1 MGKSAANSIKATL
14 NALDS
19 LTAVEGCLVPRIGNI
34 SETLPSSFDSSD
46 GHMVP
51 KRHLPGNRAFL
62 DGNLARRKMPP
73 APSEYVIWDTE
84 LAGFGMRVRPSGNR
98 YWFVRLRRRGR
109 HCRVSLG
116 KVDEVD
122 ALTAR
127 GEARNRLAEVAL
139 DGLPRRVSVKVAPLF
154 SDYSDEFW
162 TDYARHWKGSTQKRN
177 LDAINRDL
185 LPRFGKMRLD
195 LIGKSDVVRWRDDCA
210 NASEGKFNRAV
221 PVLAAMFKYAAQLG
235 YIRKGSNPCRGMPR
249 FKTKPKERFLS
260 PQEFRRLARELDADE
275 AIYPAQVAATRLLI
289 FTGARVGEIRDL
301 EWDWVQLPRLLLPDS
316 KTGPKTIWLNSQAVR
331 ILEGIKKREDSKYVF
346 ANQSGARP
354 IHIDNWWYPFRKRC
368 ALPDVRIHDLRHSFA
383 SVAVREKVPLATIG
397 GLLGHVLPETTARY
411 AHLADETIAD
421 AASRVSSGI
430 AGSLGLSA

>member
-1 MGKSAANSIKATL
+1 MGKSAAQSIRATL
-14 NALDS
+14 EAFGS
-19 LTAVEGCLVPRIGNI
+19 LTAAEGYL
-34 SETLPSSFDSSD
+34 
-46 GHMVP
+46 VP
-51 KRHLPGNRAFL
+51 KRLLPGNRAFL

-109 HCRVSLG
+109 HCRVGLG
-116 KVDEVD
+116 NVEEVD

-127 GEARNRLAEVAL
+127 GEARKRLAEVAL

-154 SDYSDEFW
+154 SDYFDEFW
-162 TDYARHWKGSTQKRN
+162 TDYARNWKISTQKRN
-177 LDAINRDL
+177 FDAIRRDL
-185 LPRFGKMRLD
+185 LPRFAKMRLD
-195 LIGKSDVVRWRDDCA
+195 LIGRSDVVRWRDDCA
-210 NASEGKFNRAV
+210 SVCESRFNRAV
-221 PVLAAMFKYAAQLG
+221 PVLAAMFKYAEQLG
-235 YIRKGSNPCRGMPR
+235 YTRRGSNPCRGMPR
-249 FKTKPKERFLS
+249 FKTEPKERFLS
-260 PQEFRRLARELDADE
+260 PSEFHRLSMELDTDE
-275 AIYPAQVAATRLLI
+275 ENYPAQVAATRLLI

-301 EWDWVQLPRLLLPDS
+301 EWDWVKLPRLMLPDS

-331 ILEGIKKREDSKYVF
+331 IFEAIKQRPDSKFVF
-346 ANQSGARP
+346 ANKSGVRP
-354 IHIDNWWYPFRKRC
+354 VKIDNWWYQFRKRC

>member
-1 MGKSAANSIKATL
+1 MGKSAAKSIKATL
-14 NALDS
+14 DALDS
-19 LTAVEGCLVPRIGNI
+19 LIAVEGCLVPSFGNNP
-34 SETLPSSFDSSD
+34 ETLPSSFDSSG

-127 GEARNRLAEVAL
+127 GEARKRLAEVAL
-139 DGLPRRVSVKVAPLF
+139 DGLPRRISVKVAPLF
-154 SDYSDEFW
+154 SDYFDEFW

-185 LPRFGKMRLD
+185 LPRFGTMRLD

-210 NASEGKFNRAV
+210 NVSEGKFNRAV

-260 PQEFRRLARELDADE
+260 PQEFRRLARELAEDE
-275 AIYPAQVAATRLLI
+275 SIYPAQVAATRLLI

-316 KTGPKTIWLNSQAVR
+316 KTGPKTIWLNSQAVK
-331 ILEGIKKREDSKYVF
+331 ILEGIKRREDSKYVF

>member
-1 MGKSAANSIKATL
+1 
-14 NALDS
+14 
-19 LTAVEGCLVPRIGNI
+19 
-34 SETLPSSFDSSD
+34 
-46 GHMVP
+46 MVP

-62 DGNLARRKMPP
+62 DGNLARRRMPP
-73 APSEYVIWDTE
+73 EPSEYVIWDTE

-116 KVDEVD
+116 KVDVVD

-127 GEARNRLAEVAL
+127 GEARKRLAEVAL

-162 TDYARHWKGSTQKRN
+162 TDYARHWKKSTQKRN
-177 LDAINRDL
+177 LDAIKRDL
-185 LPRFGKMRLD
+185 LPRFGTMRLD

-210 NASEGKFNRAV
+210 TVRESQFNRAV

-235 YIRKGSNPCRGMPR
+235 YIRRNANPCRGMPR
-249 FKTKPKERFLS
+249 FKTEPKERYLS

-275 AIYPAQVAATRLLI
+275 ATYPAQVAAIRLLI
-289 FTGARVGEIRDL
+289 FTGARVGEIRNL
-301 EWDWVQLPRLLLPDS
+301 EWDWVHLPRLLLPDS
-316 KTGPKTIWLNSQAVR
+316 KTGPKTIWLSSQAVK
-331 ILEGIKKREDSKYVF
+331 ILKGIEQRPGSKYVF
-346 ANQSGARP
+346 ANQSGSRP
-354 IHIDNWWYPFRKRC
+354 ICIDNWWYPFRKRC
-368 ALPDVRIHDLRHSFA
+368 ALPDVRVHDLRHSFA

-421 AASRVSSGI
+421 AALRVSSGI

>member
-1 MGKSAANSIKATL
+1 MGKSAAQSIKATL
-14 NALDS
+14 DALGS
-19 LTAVEGCLVPRIGNI
+19 LVAVDGCLVPSFDNN

-84 LAGFGMRVRPSGNR
+84 LAGFGLRVRPSGNR
-98 YWFVRLRRRGR
+98 YWFIRLRRRGR

-127 GEARNRLAEVAL
+127 GEARKRLAEVAL
-139 DGLPRRVSVKVAPLF
+139 DGLPRRVSVKIAPLF

-162 TDYARHWKGSTQKRN
+162 TDYARHWKSSTQKRN
-177 LDAINRDL
+177 LDAIRRDL
-185 LPRFGKMRLD
+185 LPRFGTMRLD
-195 LIGKSDVVRWRDDCA
+195 LIGKSDVVRWRDDSA
-210 NASEGKFNRAV
+210 TVRESQFNRAV

-249 FKTKPKERFLS
+249 FKTKLKERFLS

-275 AIYPAQVAATRLLI
+275 EDYPAQVAATRLLI

-316 KTGPKTIWLNSQAVR
+316 KTGPKTIWLNSQAVK
-331 ILEGIKKREDSKYVF
+331 ILEGIKKRKDSKYVF